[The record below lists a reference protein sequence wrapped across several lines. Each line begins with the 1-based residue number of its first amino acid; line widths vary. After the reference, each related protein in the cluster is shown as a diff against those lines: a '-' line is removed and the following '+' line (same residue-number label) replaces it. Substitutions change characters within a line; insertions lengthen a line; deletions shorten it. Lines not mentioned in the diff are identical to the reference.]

1 MNGSILVTGGTGSF
15 GKAFIKYVL
24 QKKYFKKIIIF
35 SRDELKQHEMKNE
48 DIFKKFRKKLR
59 FFVGDIRE
67 KDRLMNAFS
76 EVDYIVHAA
85 ALKQVD
91 TAEYNPFEFIKT
103 NIQGTENIIQ
113 AAAANSVKKVV
124 ALSTDKAVSPINLY
138 GATKL
143 CADKL
148 IDSANNIFGRN
159 KISFSL
165 VRYGNVM
172 SSRGSV
178 IPIFQKYIKEGK
190 EILLTSSKMT
200 RFNITL
206 EKCIETVIWTLKN
219 SSGGETVIRKS
230 PSYRITDVIKAI
242 SNKYKIKTIGLRPGE
257 KIHEELISN
266 NENYFLFETKDY
278 FILVNKTNKHY
289 LKKIKSKMKLKKE
302 LKPFSYNSET
312 NKNFLTVKQIAKLIK
327 KN

>member
-15 GKAFIKYVL
+15 GKAFIKYL
-24 QKKYFKKIIIF
+24 LKKNYFNRIIVF

-48 DIFKKFRKKLR
+48 DIFKKCEKKLR

-76 EVDYIVHAA
+76 GVDYIIHAA

-91 TAEYNPFEFIKT
+91 TAEYNPFEFIRT
-103 NIQGTENIIQ
+103 NIQGTENVIQ
-113 AAAANSVKKVV
+113 AAASNSVKKVI

-148 IDSANNIFGRN
+148 IDSANNIFGKN
-159 KISFSL
+159 KITFSL

-172 SSRGSV
+172 NSRGSV
-178 IPIFQKYIKEGK
+178 IPIFQKNIKEGK
-190 EILLTSSKMT
+190 EILLTNSKMT

-242 SNKYKIKTIGLRPGE
+242 SKKYKLKVIGLRPGE

-266 NENYFLFETKDY
+266 NESYFFFEKGDY
-278 FILVNKTNKHY
+278 YILVNKTNKHY
-289 LKKIKSKMKLKKE
+289 LKKIKAKMKIKKE
-302 LKPFSYNSET
+302 LKPFSYNSGT
-312 NKNFLTVKQIAKLIK
+312 NKHFLNVQQIANLIK

>member
-15 GKAFIKYVL
+15 GKAFIKYL
-24 QKKYFKKIIIF
+24 LKKNYFKRIIIF

-48 DIFKKFRKKLR
+48 DIFKKYKKKLR

-76 EVDYIVHAA
+76 GVDYIIHAA

-91 TAEYNPFEFIKT
+91 TAEYNPFEFIRT
-103 NIQGTENIIQ
+103 NIQGTENVIQ
-113 AAAANSVKKVV
+113 AAASNSVKKVI

-148 IDSANNIFGRN
+148 IDAANNIFGTN
-159 KISFSL
+159 KITFSL

-178 IPIFQKYIKEGK
+178 IPIFQKNIKEGK

-206 EKCIETVIWTLKN
+206 EKCIETVIWTLRN

-242 SNKYKIKTIGLRPGE
+242 SKKYKLKVIGLRPGE

-266 NENYFLFETKDY
+266 NENYFLFEKGDY
-278 FILVNKTNKHY
+278 YILVNKTNKHY
-289 LKKIKSKMKLKKE
+289 LKKIKSKMKIKKN

-312 NKNFLTVKQIAKLIK
+312 NKNFLTVKQIANLIK